1 MNLNEMQD
9 LLNAIHE
16 IVYHKAP
23 YGHDTFYYAE
33 NDRPI
38 GMKKDTWEKL
48 VYAVDELNF
57 MLSREISKQEKQFLV
72 A

>member
-9 LLNAIHE
+9 LINDLHSIAYEQKQLGNE
-16 IVYHKAP
+16 I
-23 YGHDTFYYAE
+23 YYTE

-38 GMKKDTWEKL
+38 GMKKDSWETL

-57 MLSREISKQEKQFLV
+57 ILSREIIKQEKQFLV

>member
-1 MNLNEMQD
+1 MNLNEMQGLIND
-9 LLNAIHE
+9 LHSIAYEQKQFGNE
-16 IVYHKAP
+16 I
-23 YGHDTFYYAE
+23 YYTE